1 MNRPGMHAANGQ
13 ERVRLADFTVRST
26 ISKGSFGTV
35 YKVVRK
41 ADNRVYALKQI
52 EIEGMN
58 RAEREE
64 TIDEARV
71 LASVSN
77 PYIIKYYDCFIDHMN
92 NKKVLGIVMEFA
104 PGGTIHD
111 KVSQAYRPG
120 SRGMSEDVIWKYFI
134 QVGPP
139 SLFSPPRGQR
149 TPQDRSHPC
158 PA

>member
-64 TIDEARV
+64 TIDEVCGPCSPSCGRGPSPHARV
-71 LASVSN
+71 LLLRV
-77 PYIIKYYDCFIDHMN
+77 
-92 NKKVLGIVMEFA
+92 
-104 PGGTIHD
+104 
-111 KVSQAYRPG
+111 
-120 SRGMSEDVIWKYFI
+120 
-134 QVGPP
+134 
-139 SLFSPPRGQR
+139 
-149 TPQDRSHPC
+149 RSAC
-158 PA
+158 DLA